1 MLKRLFDIIFAGL
14 GVMILLPILLLI
26 CFWIKLDSSGPVLYL
41 QNRVGL
47 GGKAFKI
54 FKFRTMRVGSDR
66 QGLLTVGDDLRVTK
80 SGKFLRKSKLDELPQ
95 LANVLLGDMSIVG
108 PRPEVQEFVD
118 QYPLDIRD
126 VVLSVRPGITD
137 LASIEMVDENLILAK
152 YDDAKQ
158 AYLDVVLP
166 IKLQYYVDYV
176 RRQSFFMDLRI
187 IILTIS
193 KIITR

>member
-14 GVMILLPILLLI
+14 GVIILAPILFLI
-26 CFWIKLDSSGPVLYL
+26 CFWIKLDSPGPVLYL
-41 QNRVGL
+41 QNRVGF

-66 QGLLTVGDDLRVTK
+66 QGLLTVGVDSRVTK

-137 LASIEMVDENLILAK
+137 LASIEMVDENLVLAK
-152 YDDAKQ
+152 YRDAKQ

-187 IILTIS
+187 IVLTIS

>member
-1 MLKRLFDIIFAGL
+1 MLKRQFDIIFACLGL
-14 GVMILLPILLLI
+14 MILSPILLLI

-41 QNRVGL
+41 QNRVGFR
-47 GGKAFKI
+47 GKAFKI

-66 QGLLTVGDDLRVTK
+66 LGLLTVGDDTRITK

-126 VVLSVRPGITD
+126 IVLSVRPGITD
-137 LASIEMVDENLILAK
+137 LASIEMVDENLVLAQ

-166 IKLQYYVDYV
+166 NKLQYYVDYV

-187 IILTIS
+187 IVLTIS

>member
-54 FKFRTMRVGSDR
+54 FKFRSMRVGADR
-66 QGLLTVGDDLRVTK
+66 QGLLTVGDDSRVTK
-80 SGKFLRKSKLDELPQ
+80 FGKFLRKSKLDELPQ
-95 LANVLLGDMSIVG
+95 LVNVLLGDMSIVG

-118 QYPLDIRD
+118 QYPLDVRD
-126 VVLSVRPGITD
+126 IVLSVRPGITD
-137 LASIEMVDENLILAK
+137 LASIEMVDENQVLAQ

-166 IKLQYYVDYV
+166 IKLQHYVDYV